1 MLDTRYY
8 TRCLYRGEQIENS
21 KLWNLPNSD
30 GSLDDFLARVIY
42 IYRFIDKSI
51 NCENNF
57 IPLLGK
63 IILCYVST
71 TQRSFIEF
79 YLDLERN
86 STSLSIEYKNSCTCP
101 NDTFQATYQIKHP
114 QQILHKRSS
123 RPREVHP
130 PQGRFVHCLYLSPAI
145 YQTFSSSWRVPIR
158 KRGGSRRRDK
168 GTYET
173 DNAFSGASRNEE
185 TCPGGRQ
192 PAK

>member
-71 TQRSFIEF
+71 TERSFIEF

-123 RPREVHP
+123 RPKKRSSSTAREVRPLPLFIPGH
-130 PQGRFVHCLYLSPAI
+130 LSNLFLELAC
-145 YQTFSSSWRVPIR
+145 SNS
-158 KRGGSRRRDK
+158 
-168 GTYET
+168 
-173 DNAFSGASRNEE
+173 
-185 TCPGGRQ
+185 
-192 PAK
+192 

>member
-1 MLDTRYY
+1 MLR
-8 TRCLYRGEQIENS
+8 
-21 KLWNLPNSD
+21 
-30 GSLDDFLARVIY
+30 LDDWTALSNSISILNEILSLSRSSTKIPARVPTI
-42 IYRFIDKSI
+42 RFKPRIKLNTLNKYFI
-51 NCENNF
+51 ND
-57 IPLLGK
+57 LRG
-63 IILCYVST
+63 
-71 TQRSFIEF
+71 QR
-79 YLDLERN
+79 
-86 STSLSIEYKNSCTCP
+86 
-101 NDTFQATYQIKHP
+101 
-114 QQILHKRSS
+114 
-123 RPREVHP
+123 REVHP